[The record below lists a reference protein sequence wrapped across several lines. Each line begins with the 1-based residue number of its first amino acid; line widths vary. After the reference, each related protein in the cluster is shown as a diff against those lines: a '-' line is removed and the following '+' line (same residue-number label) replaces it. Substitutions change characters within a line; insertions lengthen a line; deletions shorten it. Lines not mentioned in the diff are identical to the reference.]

1 MFDDL
6 IVELDPPEN
15 RRGKCQ
21 GKERH
26 LTEAAVML
34 AYGMH
39 LLRTVPELRTVTLN
53 PDGEHAKRF
62 DIALWLSARGFVR
75 KEAPGKTAFVGTYMC
90 GEQSI
95 VVASIPG
102 KGDVVAATRGKT
114 IIAECKG
121 GIIKHPPRRTDISTT
136 QRFVRSRWFA
146 DGAGAR
152 RAASRRGPRTE
163 TTLRL
168 ARKLAPRA
176 RDAGIEIALVDELGR
191 VTDIVRRYE
200 SDGSDD
206 AMSDETERKLRQRLE
221 EMTHVDDVSRH
232 PALLAAV
239 NQECPNS
246 VALLDSVHPIRRY
259 TCLMYVFDFAEKP
272 EYAAIATHGLG
283 RIYAAGAFAH
293 WLLDRGLLVE
303 VTQVEVREGDFVFYF
318 NNEGRFKHAAICEQ
332 TGE

>member
-1 MFDDL
+1 MMRVDTNPDRESCVQVFDDL

-15 RRGKCQ
+15 RRGKCE

-62 DIALWLSARGFVR
+62 EIARWLSARGFVR
-75 KEAPGKTAFVGTYMC
+75 KQAPGKTAFVGTYMC

-102 KGDVVAATRGKT
+102 KGDVVAATRDKT

-121 GIIKHPPRRTDISTT
+121 GIVNTRHAGQT
-136 QRFVRSRWFA
+136 SRLRKGLCEA
-146 DGAGAR
+146 VGLLLAR
-152 RAASRRGPRTE
+152 AKGGRQVAVVPHTE

-191 VTDIVRRYE
+191 VTDIAPDTSPTV
-200 SDGSDD
+200 
-206 AMSDETERKLRQRLE
+206 
-221 EMTHVDDVSRH
+221 
-232 PALLAAV
+232 
-239 NQECPNS
+239 
-246 VALLDSVHPIRRY
+246 
-259 TCLMYVFDFAEKP
+259 
-272 EYAAIATHGLG
+272 
-283 RIYAAGAFAH
+283 
-293 WLLDRGLLVE
+293 
-303 VTQVEVREGDFVFYF
+303 
-318 NNEGRFKHAAICEQ
+318 Q
-332 TGE
+332 TMQ